1 MDLWVIWLVVAVGLA
16 VGEMLTTSF
25 YLAPFAGGAL
35 VAALLAGVG
44 LGAAVSVPAFLV
56 VSVVLL
62 TTLRPIARRHVSMP
76 ARIRTGTDALVGR
89 SAVVLEPVAND
100 AGTGTVRLNG
110 DVWTARAYDEDEQIP
125 AGARVHVLE
134 IRGATALV
142 SSE

>member
-1 MDLWVIWLVVAVGLA
+1 VDLWLIWLVVAVGLA

-56 VSVVLL
+56 VSVLLL

-76 ARIRTGTDALVGR
+76 ARIRTGTDRLVGTT
-89 SAVVLEPVAND
+89 AVVLEEVHND
-100 AGTGTVRLNG
+100 AGTGQVRIDG
-110 DVWTARAYDEDEQIP
+110 DVWTARAYDEDEHFP
-125 AGARVHVLE
+125 AGARVQVIE
-134 IRGATALV
+134 IRGATALIA
-142 SSE
+142 E